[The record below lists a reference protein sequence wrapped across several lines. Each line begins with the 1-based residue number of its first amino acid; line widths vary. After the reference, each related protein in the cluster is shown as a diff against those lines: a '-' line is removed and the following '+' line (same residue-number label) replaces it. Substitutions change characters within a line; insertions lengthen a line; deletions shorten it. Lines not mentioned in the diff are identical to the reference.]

1 MIGGLELLFESF
13 LLDYNPTSNYGNWVY
28 QAYVGNDSSYRIFD
42 IQKQS
47 NMYNGD
53 DYINKW
59 LEKPKSK
66 ININYEK
73 MIVEVKKMKFLEIK
87 KLYKTNKNNYLYWF
101 FFWSN
106 YFCKLFIISNSFS

>member
-1 MIGGLELLFESF
+1 M
-13 LLDYNPTSNYGNWVY
+13 VY

-59 LEKPKSK
+59 LEKSKSKSK

-73 MIVEVKKMKFLEIK
+73 MIEEVKNEVFG
-87 KLYKTNKNNYLYWF
+87 N
-101 FFWSN
+101 
-106 YFCKLFIISNSFS
+106 

>member
-1 MIGGLELLFESF
+1 MGYYRNRQLVASYFVKNLGLDWRFGAAFFESF
-13 LLDYNPTSNYGNWVY
+13 LLDYNPASNYGNWVY

-73 MIVEVKKMKFLEIK
+73 MIVEVKNEVFG
-87 KLYKTNKNNYLYWF
+87 N
-101 FFWSN
+101 
-106 YFCKLFIISNSFS
+106 